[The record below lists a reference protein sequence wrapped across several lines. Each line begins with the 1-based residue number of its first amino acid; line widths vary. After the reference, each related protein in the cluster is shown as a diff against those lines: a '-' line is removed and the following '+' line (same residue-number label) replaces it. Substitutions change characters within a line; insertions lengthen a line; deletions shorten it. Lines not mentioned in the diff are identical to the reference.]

1 MDGHVGDDFPD
12 DVPDDV
18 PDDFS
23 AESPDTE
30 LPGVGDSSWDDTVDL
45 DGDDEQPDP
54 GWLSDGEHPVGS
66 ETVDFATEDST
77 AEAGAP
83 DLPGDADPD
92 VPAGTGDTDLT
103 DDTDG
108 IPVLGDDSP
117 VGLGSDPDAPPAD
130 SGDGDWLD
138 LPDLANVEV
147 PEPAG
152 GPPWVDTGLLGDSD
166 GDLEDVPVT
175 GDSIPATPGGG
186 ADDLRASLGEPPLV
200 GDPTDSAYQDLVASD
215 DPAVRNLARLWGPPV

>member
-1 MDGHVGDDFPD
+1 M
-12 DVPDDV
+12 
-18 PDDFS
+18 
-23 AESPDTE
+23 
-30 LPGVGDSSWDDTVDL
+30 
-45 DGDDEQPDP
+45 
-54 GWLSDGEHPVGS
+54 
-66 ETVDFATEDST
+66 
-77 AEAGAP
+77 
-83 DLPGDADPD
+83 
-92 VPAGTGDTDLT
+92 
-103 DDTDG
+103 
-108 IPVLGDDSP
+108 
-117 VGLGSDPDAPPAD
+117 PAD